1 VNWWQRLFG
10 RGTLDRQLD
19 REVADHIERQANDYI
34 SAGISQAEARRRAAL
49 MFGGVETV
57 KEECRDAR
65 GTRWLL
71 DAARDIRHAVRQMR
85 KRPASAFVAAS
96 SLGLSIGAIA
106 AIFSLVDAVL
116 LRPLP
121 VVAPD
126 RLVLLG
132 ERAGDRDILSWSVTQ
147 YRSFAQSH
155 ELGGVCAF
163 RPRADFSVTRNGE
176 AQVAAGQLLSGGCY
190 QVLGLR
196 AQLGR
201 LFTDEDEQAGD
212 ARPVA
217 VISDGFWRRQFGA
230 DPQIVGQSLELK
242 GRAVTIIGVTP
253 PEFFGLEPGKAIEI
267 SLPLSLQPWAMPGRL
282 LASPNVRWLRLIG
295 RLAPNT
301 SRERAAAE
309 LAARWAQVAPPSTGP
324 AGLGRFELLDG
335 AQGVSDLRTQFS
347 HPLRLLF
354 GAVGLLLLLAC
365 ANLASLTL
373 ARNQARVSEVT
384 LRLALG
390 AGRGR
395 VIRQLFTESLVLS
408 GVAGVAG
415 LTIAYWASRT
425 IVTLLSRGRTPIVLS
440 VGFDA
445 RVLAFTMLTTLLA
458 GLLFGFWP
466 ALKTSRAN
474 LQPNLQADA
483 RTTTGARGQHW
494 NWLIAAQA
502 ALSVVLVSAAMLFGR
517 SLAGLYAA
525 DVGVDRRQVMLVAL
539 GAGMA
544 GARGVPSSVVSDFSG
559 RLSGTP
565 GVQSVTTAMDL
576 PFSGSSYYAGISVP
590 GQPAGGDDGVNF
602 NFVGPRFFET
612 MGIALLAGRDF
623 QDSDDA
629 RHQAVGVISQSLAQ
643 HYFPGVNP
651 IGRRLTS
658 DSVEMEVVGLVKN
671 VPYERIRSE
680 RELTLYRPQRQGGQ
694 GGGTFAIRANLPP
707 AALATLIRQTLHDV
721 APSVPIVSMTTLA
734 DQFDGSIATERLL
747 ADIAAFFGLM
757 ALLLVA
763 IGMYG
768 TLANSLALRQ
778 REFGVRRALGASD
791 GELARMILLRALRP
805 VTLGLIVGLPSA
817 FVASRLAESVLF
829 GVTPRDPATY
839 VGSAG
844 VLILV
849 AAIAAAVPA
858 RSAIRV
864 SVISALRQS

>member
-1 VNWWQRLFG
+1 MNWWRRLVA

-19 REVADHIERQANDYI
+19 REVADHIERQAQDYI
-34 SAGISQAEARRRAAL
+34 RAGMSEGEARRRAAL
-49 MFGGVETV
+49 MFGALEAV
-57 KEECRDAR
+57 KEDCRDAR

-71 DAARDIRHAVRQMR
+71 DAARDTRHAAKQMR
-85 KRPASAFVAAS
+85 KRPASAFVAVS

-126 RLVLLG
+126 HLVLLG
-132 ERAGDRDILSWSVTQ
+132 ERAGDRDILVWSVTQ
-147 YRSFAQSH
+147 FRSFAQSH
-155 ELGGVCAF
+155 ELAGVCAF
-163 RPRADFSVTRNGE
+163 RPRTDFSVTRNGE

-190 QVLGLR
+190 ELLGLR
-196 AQLGR
+196 AQVGR
-201 LFTDEDEQAGD
+201 LFTDEDDQAGD

-230 DPQIVGQSLELK
+230 DPHIAGRSFELK
-242 GRAVTIIGVTP
+242 GRAVTIVGVTP
-253 PEFFGLEPGKAIEI
+253 PEFLGLEAGRAIEI

-282 LASPNVRWLRLIG
+282 LASPTVRWLRLIG
-295 RLAPNT
+295 RLAPNS
-301 SRERAAAE
+301 SRAQAEAE
-309 LAARWAQVAPPSTGP
+309 LAERWAQVAPPSTGS
-324 AGLGRFELLDG
+324 AGVARFELLDG
-335 AQGVSDLRTQFS
+335 AQGVSDLRTQLA

-373 ARNQARVSEVT
+373 ARNQARASEVT

-395 VIRQLFTESLVLS
+395 IIRQLFTESLVLS
-408 GVAGVAG
+408 VVAGVAG

-440 VGFDA
+440 VGLDA
-445 RVLAFTMLTTLLA
+445 RVLGFTVLTTLLA
-458 GLLFGFWP
+458 GVLFGLWP

-474 LQPNLQADA
+474 LQPNLQDGA
-483 RTTTGARGQHW
+483 RTTTGARGQRW
-494 NWLIAAQA
+494 NTLVAAQTT
-502 ALSVVLVSAAMLFGR
+502 LSVVLLIVATLFGR

-544 GARGVPSSVVSDFSG
+544 GARGVPPRVLSDFSA

-576 PFSGSSYYAGISVP
+576 PFSGSSYHAGISIP
-590 GQPAGGDDGVNF
+590 GQAAGADDGVNF

-612 MGIALLAGRDF
+612 MGISLLAGRDF
-623 QDSDDA
+623 QDSDDG

-643 HYFPGVNP
+643 HYFPGVSP
-651 IGRRLTS
+651 IGRRLRS
-658 DSVEMEVVGLVKN
+658 DSVEVEVVGVAKN
-671 VPYERIRSE
+671 VPYEGIRSE
-680 RELTLYRPQRQGGQ
+680 RELTLYRPQKQGGQ
-694 GGGTFAIRANLPP
+694 GGGMFAIRANLPP
-707 AALATLIRQTLHDV
+707 AALATLVRQTLHDV

-757 ALLLVA
+757 SLLLVA

-768 TLANSLALRQ
+768 TLASSLTQ
-778 REFGVRRALGASD
+778 RTRELGVRRALGASSAD
-791 GELARMILLRALRP
+791 LVRMTLLRALAP
-805 VTLGLIVGLPSA
+805 VSIGLMLGLPAA
-817 FVASRLAESVLF
+817 FIAARLAETVLF

-839 VGSAG
+839 VGSAF
-844 VLILV
+844 VLLV
-849 AAIAAAVPA
+849 AATIAAAIPL
-858 RSAIRV
+858 RSAMRL
-864 SVISALRQS
+864 SVMSALRA